1 LNSASIGSRSSIPGT
16 TAARRRFRTGKSRRR
31 SRPNGCAPARE
42 RDPGEGFPWERLWRG
57 PRRPLDRARA
67 GHWTEPAP
75 LSSGPLFAHEEEG
88 PPVRALQALLALYG
102 WRGDHRRPRPPHE
115 TVVAAFQRHFRSERV
130 DDEADASTG
139 ATLKALIEGLEYEQ
153 TQVRGCPIIGR

>member
-1 LNSASIGSRSSIPGT
+1 MRARPIGRGKPIELGLDRVEIVNPGHDGGSPPFPDRQIEATIAPERVRARAGARSWRRLSLGETVAGPASAIGPS
-16 TAARRRFRTGKSRRR
+16 
-31 SRPNGCAPARE
+31 
-42 RDPGEGFPWERLWRG
+42 

-67 GHWTEPAP
+67 AILRAAVRPRG
-75 LSSGPLFAHEEEG
+75 GG
-88 PPVRALQALLALYG
+88 PPGAGAPGAAGALRL

-139 ATLKALIEGLEYEQ
+139 ATLKALIEGLEYE
-153 TQVRGCPIIGR
+153 

>member
-1 LNSASIGSRSSIPGT
+1 MRARPIGRGKPIELGLDRVEIVNPGHDGGSPP
-16 TAARRRFRTGKSRRR
+16 FRTGKSRRR

-102 WRGDHRRPRPPHE
+102 YGAVITGVHDRHTRQSSPRSSATSGP
-115 TVVAAFQRHFRSERV
+115 S
-130 DDEADASTG
+130 ASTTKP
-139 ATLKALIEGLEYEQ
+139 TLRRA
-153 TQVRGCPIIGR
+153 RR